1 MAAGYIMEGWK
12 ICIKLTKLPKYCCNN
27 KKYLVFYTSARAVF
41 LKETSHRE
49 WWKYHF
55 WASGFQ
61 NFPEE
66 DAPRPPIQLFVNS
79 RLPRSFGSPLPP
91 PSPTTTLKEA
101 PPSLAIFVRMKTD
114 LSVYT
119 IMSIILT
126 ALWCFSQFDWSQRG
140 NLSHQCMTSLVPC
153 W

>member
-1 MAAGYIMEGWK
+1 MKQVLESHLLHLVMRIYKATTLFKTFWKFFVFTYFLMRFLPPHGGVSVKTQVSILRPGYIMRIEGWK

-55 WASGFQ
+55 WASRFQ

-91 PSPTTTLKEA
+91 P
-101 PPSLAIFVRMKTD
+101 PPPPL
-114 LSVYT
+114 
-119 IMSIILT
+119 
-126 ALWCFSQFDWSQRG
+126 
-140 NLSHQCMTSLVPC
+140 
-153 W
+153 